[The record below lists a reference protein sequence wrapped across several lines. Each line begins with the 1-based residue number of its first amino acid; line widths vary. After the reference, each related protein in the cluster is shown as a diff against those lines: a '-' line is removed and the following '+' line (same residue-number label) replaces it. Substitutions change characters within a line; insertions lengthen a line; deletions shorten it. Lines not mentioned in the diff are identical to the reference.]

1 MNINENKKVLVVIGM
16 EHNPESVM
24 KKLQGYKSNNIFI
37 LQCYGPSISPFGDL
51 MRSIILAVY
60 QEKVEEIF
68 VSVSKD
74 DQGNT
79 NEILKEIFEN
89 KDLQKKMQTLDYL
102 FKNCTPEFPAGS
114 VRDWLESSENS
125 SDSTQNIVNVI
136 RNHPLMPPDVKV
148 TELLIENENQSKV
161 AVF

>member
-1 MNINENKKVLVVIGM
+1 MKIDENKKVLLVTGM

-24 KKLQGYKSNNIFI
+24 KKLQGYKSDNIFI
-37 LQCYGPSISPFGDL
+37 LQCYGPAISPFGDV
-51 MRSIILAVY
+51 MRGIILAVY

-74 DQGNT
+74 DQENI
-79 NEILKEIFEN
+79 NEILKKIYEN
-89 KDLQKKMQTLDYL
+89 KNSQGKMQTLDYL
-102 FKNCTPEFPAGS
+102 FKNCMPEFPTGS
-114 VRDWLESSENS
+114 VRDWLEGNGT
-125 SDSTQNIVNVI
+125 DSMQNIVNVI
-136 RNHPLMPPDVKV
+136 RNHPLMPPNVKV